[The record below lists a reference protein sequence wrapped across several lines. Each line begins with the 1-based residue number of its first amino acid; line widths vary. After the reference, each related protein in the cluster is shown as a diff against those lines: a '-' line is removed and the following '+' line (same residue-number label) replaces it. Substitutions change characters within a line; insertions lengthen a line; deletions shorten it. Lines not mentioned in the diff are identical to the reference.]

1 MKNPARAF
9 LWLLL
14 IPLQF
19 VLDLLLLFCGS
30 MLDMRMANPEAY
42 GHPAPGFVLLALA
55 AAALF
60 SIIVPVFAIIMTVIR
75 YRRLKKA
82 REKQQESGILR

>member
-14 IPLQF
+14 IPLQLIIDF
-19 VLDLLLLFCGS
+19 VLLTFGS
-30 MLDMRMANPEAY
+30 WLDVRMANPEFP
-42 GHPAPGFVLLALA
+42 GHPAPGFVLLAMLVA
-55 AAALF
+55 AVFTL
-60 SIIVPVFAIIMTVIR
+60 IVPLFAVIMTFVR

-82 REKQQESGILR
+82 AQAERMPLQ